1 MHGTALLGTLGA
13 AIVAAFLFGL
23 FKRLGLSPLPG
34 YLLAGVVVGPFTP
47 GVVVNNDLA
56 AELSEL
62 GVLLL
67 LFGTGLQFHV
77 EELLAVR
84 RIVVPGALIKV
95 GLVTAV
101 GAIAAHLLGMPWG
114 VAAIYGL
121 CSGLAST
128 VVALRV
134 LDDHGRLS
142 TPAGHTVVGWLVVEY
157 ILAVVA
163 LIAVPLF
170 APGKGAD
177 AIILATGLLFA
188 LGKIALLTLL
198 VVGLGGLALGA
209 SSREFF
215 TLAVLAWMLAVSF
228 VAARVFGASMALGA
242 FLAGLA
248 VGRSGYG
255 ARAASDALP
264 LRDAFAVLFFVGT
277 GMLLDGKSV
286 ARSLPLV
293 AVTFVLVLVVVPL
306 ATAIAARIT
315 GASDE
320 AGRTLAGSFAQIG
333 EFSFLLAAAAT
344 EAHLLPP
351 AATPVFVATA
361 LVSITVQ
368 PFLFRALLASGLAR
382 GDAVL
387 AAPMERHRV
396 VIIGYGPVG
405 RSLAG
410 LLADAGLEP
419 VIVERA
425 SAGVARAQKDGYV
438 AVGGDAARKDVLE
451 RAGLVDARALILSS
465 SEVSPAIVTLAR
477 EIAPK
482 LLVLGRAA
490 FLREAPTLEKAGADG
505 VIVAEGEVAY
515 AMAERVLRTLGAS
528 AEELARAREK
538 VGMALKIAFS
548 DPASRR
554 AETNASAEISA
565 PSPASPTDA

>member
-23 FKRLGLSPLPG
+23 FFKRLGLSPLPG

-47 GVVVNNDLA
+47 GVVVDNDLA

-95 GLVTAV
+95 ALVTAV

-142 TPAGHTVVGWLVVEY
+142 TPAGHTVVGWLVVED

-177 AIILATGLLFA
+177 ALILATGLLFA
-188 LGKIALLTLL
+188 LGKIALLALL
-198 VVGLGGLALGA
+198 VVGLGGLALRPILALGA
-209 SSREFF
+209 SSRELF

-320 AGRTLAGSFAQIG
+320 TGRTLAGSFAQIG

-351 AATPVFVATA
+351 AVTPVFVATA

-368 PFLFRALLASGLAR
+368 PFLFRALVAAGLAR
-382 GDAVL
+382 GNRADAAAAVL
-387 AAPMERHRV
+387 AAPMERHPV

-410 LLADAGLEP
+410 LLADAGLKP

-425 SAGVARAQKDGYV
+425 SAGVARAQKDGYL
-438 AVGGDAARKDVLE
+438 AVGGDATRKDVLE

-465 SEVSPAIVTLAR
+465 SEVSPAIVTLAK
-477 EIAPK
+477 ELAPNV
-482 LLVLGRAA
+482 LVLGRAA

-528 AEELARAREK
+528 AEELSRAREK
-538 VGMALKIAFS
+538 VGIALKIAFS
-548 DPASRR
+548 DAVSRR
-554 AETNASAEISA
+554 AETNA
-565 PSPASPTDA
+565 

>member
-1 MHGTALLGTLGA
+1 MHGTALLGTLVA

-264 LRDAFAVLFFVGT
+264 LWDAFAVLFFVGT

>member
-1 MHGTALLGTLGA
+1 
-13 AIVAAFLFGL
+13 
-23 FKRLGLSPLPG
+23 
-34 YLLAGVVVGPFTP
+34 
-47 GVVVNNDLA
+47 
-56 AELSEL
+56 
-62 GVLLL
+62 
-67 LFGTGLQFHV
+67 
-77 EELLAVR
+77 
-84 RIVVPGALIKV
+84 
-95 GLVTAV
+95 
-101 GAIAAHLLGMPWG
+101 
-114 VAAIYGL
+114 
-121 CSGLAST
+121 
-128 VVALRV
+128 
-134 LDDHGRLS
+134 
-142 TPAGHTVVGWLVVEY
+142 
-157 ILAVVA
+157 
-163 LIAVPLF
+163 VPLF

-198 VVGLGGLALGA
+198 VVGLGGLALRPILALGA
-209 SSREFF
+209 SSRELF

-264 LRDAFAVLFFVGT
+264 LWDAFAVLFFVGT

>member
-23 FKRLGLSPLPG
+23 FFKRLGLSPLPG

-47 GVVVNNDLA
+47 GVVVDKHLA
-56 AELSEL
+56 AELSEF

-84 RIVVPGALIKV
+84 RVVVPGALIKV

-101 GAIAAHLLGMPWG
+101 GAVAAHLLGMPWG

-121 CSGLAST
+121 CAGLAST

-142 TPAGHTVVGWLVVEY
+142 TPAGHTVVGWLVVED

-177 AIILATGLLFA
+177 PTILAMGLLFA
-188 LGKIALLTLL
+188 VGKIALLALL
-198 VVGLGGLALGA
+198 VVGLGALALRPILALGS
-209 SSREFF
+209 SSRELF

-293 AVTFVLVLVVVPL
+293 AVTFVLVLVLVPL

-315 GASDE
+315 GASE
-320 AGRTLAGSFAQIG
+320 ETGRTLAGSFAQIG
-333 EFSFLLAAAAT
+333 EFSFLLAAIAT
-344 EAHLLPP
+344 ESQLLPP
-351 AATPVFVATA
+351 AVTPVFVATA

-368 PFLFRALLASGLAR
+368 PFLFRALLAR
-382 GDAVL
+382 GERPEAAGAPL
-387 AAPMERHRV
+387 AAPTERHRV
-396 VIIGYGPVG
+396 VVIGYGPVG

-419 VIVERA
+419 VILERA
-425 SAGVARAQKDGYV
+425 SAGVARAQKDGYL
-438 AVGGDAARKDVLE
+438 AIGGDAARKDVLE

-465 SEVSPAIVTLAR
+465 SEVSPAIVTLAK
-477 EIAPK
+477 ELAPK
-482 LLVLGRAA
+482 VLVLGRAA
-490 FLREAPTLEKAGADG
+490 FLREAPTLEKSGADG

-515 AMAERVLRTLGAS
+515 AMAERVLRALGAS
-528 AEELARAREK
+528 ADELARAREK
-538 VGMALKIAFS
+538 VGIALKVA
-548 DPASRR
+548 
-554 AETNASAEISA
+554 
-565 PSPASPTDA
+565 